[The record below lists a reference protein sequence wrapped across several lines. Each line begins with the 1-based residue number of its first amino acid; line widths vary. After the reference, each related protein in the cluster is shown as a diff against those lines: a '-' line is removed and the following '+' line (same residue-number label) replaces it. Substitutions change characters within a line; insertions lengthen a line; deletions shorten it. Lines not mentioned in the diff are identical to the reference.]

1 MFEESLI
8 RASCDIHVHKTSLS
22 SLLHL
27 LALLAKFFLF
37 RFYYYER
44 RKYNFEQCKN
54 KLRLLASYLRKLVS
68 TFVYSD

>member
-1 MFEESLI
+1 MFEELLI
-8 RASCDIHVHKTSLS
+8 KANCNIHVHKISLS

-27 LALLAKFFLF
+27 LTLLVKFCLF
-37 RFYYYER
+37 RFYYYEG